1 MPKKLLSAA
10 ESHQGDSRQARSGIH
25 AIGGPVRGR
34 VNLEPIRH
42 QSWEIIN
49 AILMDTD
56 PEGSEIRNQL
66 RRCLNKNQ
74 GNPERALLMHLMS
87 MPGRTAPVI
96 VD

>member
-10 ESHQGDSRQARSGIH
+10 ESHQGNPWQARSGIH
-25 AIGGPVRGR
+25 AVGGPVRGR

-49 AILMDTD
+49 AILMDND

-66 RRCLNKNQ
+66 RRCLNKNR

-87 MPGRTAPVI
+87 MPGRSAPVI
-96 VD
+96 ID

>member
-1 MPKKLLSAA
+1 MPKKMLSAVK
-10 ESHQGDSRQARSGIH
+10 SHQGDSRQARSGIH
-25 AIGGPVRGR
+25 AVGGPVSGR

-66 RRCLNKNQ
+66 RRCLSKNP

-87 MPGRTAPVI
+87 MPGRSAPAI
-96 VD
+96 FD

>member
-1 MPKKLLSAA
+1 MPKKMLSAVN
-10 ESHQGDSRQARSGIH
+10 SHQGDSWQARSGIH
-25 AIGGPVRGR
+25 AAGGPVSGR

-49 AILMDTD
+49 EILTDTD

-66 RRCLNKNQ
+66 RRCLSKNQ

-87 MPGRTAPVI
+87 MPGRSAPAI
-96 VD
+96 FD

>member
-1 MPKKLLSAA
+1 MPKKMLSAVN
-10 ESHQGDSRQARSGIH
+10 SHQGDSWQTRSGIH
-25 AIGGPVRGR
+25 AVGGPVSGR

-66 RRCLNKNQ
+66 RRCLSKNQ

-87 MPGRTAPVI
+87 MPGRSAPAI
-96 VD
+96 FD

>member
-10 ESHQGDSRQARSGIH
+10 ESHHGDSRQARSGIH
-25 AIGGPVRGR
+25 AVGGPVHGR

-49 AILMDTD
+49 SILVGTD
-56 PEGSEIRNQL
+56 PDGSEIRNQL
-66 RRCLNKNQ
+66 RRCLSENR

-87 MPGRTAPVI
+87 MPGRAAPAVS
-96 VD
+96 D

>member
-1 MPKKLLSAA
+1 MPKYTMSAVTA
-10 ESHQGDSRQARSGIH
+10 HQGGSRQTRPGIH
-25 AIGGPVRGR
+25 AVGGPIYGH

-49 AILMDTD
+49 AILLDTN

-66 RRCLNKNQ
+66 RRCLSRNQ

-87 MPGRTAPVI
+87 MPGRSAPAVI
-96 VD
+96 D

>member
-1 MPKKLLSAA
+1 MPKKMLSAVN
-10 ESHQGDSRQARSGIH
+10 SHQGDSWQARSGIH
-25 AIGGPVRGR
+25 AIGGPVSGR

-66 RRCLNKNQ
+66 RRCLSKNQ

-87 MPGRTAPVI
+87 MPGRSAPAI
-96 VD
+96 FD